1 MVVNGE
7 SLDYILPQGFGYV
20 AQTLAE
26 GFYIQLVMS
35 YTNSNNAAVAAESHK
50 IGADSFIIETRI
62 ELFQIADRFS
72 EWEKQMYEK
81 KELLMDGRF
90 DNEIKA
96 MNTAFFHLDE
106 ALKKIMN
113 EELEF
118 DILRH
123 GKTVE

>member
-1 MVVNGE
+1 MVVTGE
-7 SLDYILPQGFGYV
+7 SGDSIWPQGFKYV
-20 AQTLAE
+20 SQTLAE
-26 GFYIQLVMS
+26 GFYIQLVMRN
-35 YTNSNNAAVAAESHK
+35 TNSNNAAAAAESHK

-90 DNEIKA
+90 DNEIRT
-96 MNTAFFHLDE
+96 MNAAFYLDE
-106 ALKKIMN
+106 ALRKILN

>member
-1 MVVNGE
+1 MVVTGE
-7 SLDYILPQGFGYV
+7 SGDSIWPQGFKYV
-20 AQTLAE
+20 SQTLAE
-26 GFYIQLVMS
+26 GFYIQLVMRN
-35 YTNSNNAAVAAESHK
+35 TNSNNAAAAAESHK

-90 DNEIKA
+90 DNEIRT
-96 MNTAFFHLDE
+96 MNAAFYQLDE
-106 ALKKIMN
+106 ALRKILN

-123 GKTVE
+123 GKTVD

>member
-1 MVVNGE
+1 MVVIGE
-7 SLDYILPQGFGYV
+7 SRDCTCRKASSMYRRPI
-20 AQTLAE
+20 AE
-26 GFYIQLVMS
+26 DIYLQLVMR

-72 EWEKQMYEK
+72 EWEKQMYKK
-81 KELLMDGRF
+81 KEPLMDGRL
-90 DNEIKA
+90 DNEIRT
-96 MNTAFFHLDE
+96 MNTAFYQLDE
-106 ALKKIMN
+106 ALRKIMN

-123 GKTVE
+123 DTVTE

>member
-1 MVVNGE
+1 MVVTRE
-7 SLDYILPQGFGYV
+7 SGNSIWPQGFEYV

-26 GFYIQLVMS
+26 GFYIQLVMCK
-35 YTNSNNAAVAAESHK
+35 TNSNNAVVAAESHK

-90 DNEIKA
+90 DNEIRT
-96 MNTAFFHLDE
+96 MNAAFYQLDE
-106 ALKKIMN
+106 ALRKILN

-123 GKTVE
+123 DTVTE

>member
-1 MVVNGE
+1 MCK
-7 SLDYILPQGFGYV
+7 
-20 AQTLAE
+20 
-26 GFYIQLVMS
+26 
-35 YTNSNNAAVAAESHK
+35 TNSNNAVVAAESHK

-81 KELLMDGRF
+81 KELLMDEKKELLMDGRF
-90 DNEIKA
+90 DNEIRT
-96 MNTAFFHLDE
+96 MNAAFYQLDE
-106 ALKKIMN
+106 ALRKIMN

-123 GKTVE
+123 GKPVE

>member
-1 MVVNGE
+1 MVVTGE
-7 SLDYILPQGFGYV
+7 SGDSIWPQGFKYV
-20 AQTLAE
+20 SQTLAE
-26 GFYIQLVMS
+26 GFYIQLVMRN
-35 YTNSNNAAVAAESHK
+35 TNSNNAAAAAESHK

>member
-1 MVVNGE
+1 MR
-7 SLDYILPQGFGYV
+7 
-20 AQTLAE
+20 
-26 GFYIQLVMS
+26 
-35 YTNSNNAAVAAESHK
+35 YTNSNNAAAAAESHK

-90 DNEIKA
+90 DNEIRT
-96 MNTAFFHLDE
+96 MNTAFYQLDE
-106 ALKKIMN
+106 ALRRIMN

-123 GKTVE
+123 DTVTE

>member
-35 YTNSNNAAVAAESHK
+35 YTNSNNAVVAAESHK

-90 DNEIKA
+90 DNEIRT
-96 MNTAFFHLDE
+96 MNAAFYQLDE
-106 ALKKIMN
+106 ALRKILN

>member
-35 YTNSNNAAVAAESHK
+35 YANSNNAAVAAESHK

>member
-35 YTNSNNAAVAAESHK
+35 YTNSNNAVVAAESHK

-90 DNEIKA
+90 DNEIRT
-96 MNTAFFHLDE
+96 MNAAFYQLDE
-106 ALKKIMN
+106 ALRKIMN

-123 GKTVE
+123 DTVTE

>member
-1 MVVNGE
+1 MR
-7 SLDYILPQGFGYV
+7 
-20 AQTLAE
+20 
-26 GFYIQLVMS
+26 

-72 EWEKQMYEK
+72 EWGKQMYEK

-90 DNEIKA
+90 DNEIRT
-96 MNTAFFHLDE
+96 MNAAFYQLDE
-106 ALKKIMN
+106 ALRKILN

-123 GKTVE
+123 DTVTE

>member
-90 DNEIKA
+90 DNEIRT
-96 MNTAFFHLDE
+96 MNAAFYQLDE
-106 ALKKIMN
+106 ALRKILN

>member
-35 YTNSNNAAVAAESHK
+35 YTNSNNAVVAAESHK

-90 DNEIKA
+90 DNEIRT
-96 MNTAFFHLDE
+96 MNAAFYQLDE
-106 ALKKIMN
+106 ALRKILN
-113 EELEF
+113 EEVEF

-123 GKTVE
+123 GKPVE

>member
-1 MVVNGE
+1 MVVIGE
-7 SLDYILPQGFGYV
+7 SRDYTSRKASSMYRRPI
-20 AQTLAE
+20 AE
-26 GFYIQLVMS
+26 DIYLQLVMR
-35 YTNSNNAAVAAESHK
+35 YTNSNNAAAAAESHK

-90 DNEIKA
+90 DNEIRT
-96 MNTAFFHLDE
+96 MNTAFYQLDE
-106 ALKKIMN
+106 ALRRIMN

-123 GKTVE
+123 DTVTE

>member
-35 YTNSNNAAVAAESHK
+35 YTNSNNAVVAAESHK

-90 DNEIKA
+90 DNEIRT
-96 MNTAFFHLDE
+96 MNTAFYQLDE
-106 ALKKIMN
+106 ALRRIMN

-123 GKTVE
+123 GTVTE

>member
-1 MVVNGE
+1 MVVTGE
-7 SLDYILPQGFGYV
+7 SGDSIWPQGFKYV
-20 AQTLAE
+20 SQTLAE
-26 GFYIQLVMS
+26 GFYIQLVMRN
-35 YTNSNNAAVAAESHK
+35 TNSNNAAAAAESHK
-50 IGADSFIIETRI
+50 IGADTFIIETRI

-90 DNEIKA
+90 DNEIRT
-96 MNTAFFHLDE
+96 MNAAFYQLDE
-106 ALKKIMN
+106 ALRKILN

-123 GKTVE
+123 GKTVD

>member
-1 MVVNGE
+1 MCK
-7 SLDYILPQGFGYV
+7 
-20 AQTLAE
+20 
-26 GFYIQLVMS
+26 
-35 YTNSNNAAVAAESHK
+35 TNSNNAVVAAESHK

-90 DNEIKA
+90 DNEIRT
-96 MNTAFFHLDE
+96 MNAAFYQLDE
-106 ALKKIMN
+106 ALRKIMN

-123 GKTVE
+123 GKPVE

>member
-1 MVVNGE
+1 M
-7 SLDYILPQGFGYV
+7 
-20 AQTLAE
+20 QTLAE
-26 GFYIQLVMS
+26 GFYIQLVMHK
-35 YTNSNNAAVAAESHK
+35 TNSNNAAAAAESHK

-62 ELFQIADRFS
+62 ELFQIAERFS
-72 EWEKQMYEK
+72 QWENQMCEK

-90 DNEIKA
+90 DNEIRT
-96 MNTAFFHLDE
+96 MNSAFYQLDE
-106 ALKKIMN
+106 ALRKIMN

>member
-1 MVVNGE
+1 MVVTGE
-7 SLDYILPQGFGYV
+7 SGDSIWPQGFKYV
-20 AQTLAE
+20 SQTLAE
-26 GFYIQLVMS
+26 GFYIQLVMRN
-35 YTNSNNAAVAAESHK
+35 TNSNNAAAAAESHK

-81 KELLMDGRF
+81 KELLMDGRL
-90 DNEIKA
+90 DNEIRT
-96 MNTAFFHLDE
+96 MNTAFYQLDE
-106 ALKKIMN
+106 ALRKIMN

-123 GKTVE
+123 DTVTE